1 MLTDWRVQIVR
12 RPDSKAPLRVT
23 TWVRDSVPT
32 GRVFRDYTLADET
45 GTELVC
51 AESRL
56 VLFDLRAQKIIRID
70 QPRFRSYQPEAR
82 GVFASAAPRLRAP
95 AAFDGEKTLPLR
107 RSDIDFNGHVHNT
120 KYLDF
125 ALEALP
131 DSVPRDAFTGIRMIY
146 PKAVKDANSVTLK
159 YTLTDTGPSCAST
172 ARTRSA
178 RSSASRHEHTP
189 AALFAAGVCSAFR
202 EPVDICA
209 HFLPRV
215 DAVHACDERA
225 LSSYVSA
232 ENFVSACWL
241 CTSAMPSPTGMAGCM
256 PVSCKGSTFLCVR
269 FRSGCS
275 LTIVWHRWENRMHQP
290 RSSTCRAA

>member
-1 MLTDWRVQIVR
+1 MKRSCAFLKTRPAATPTARDSFAGRSLRRAAAHYAHLEVLAPDPSFSGGITVLTDWRVRIVR

-32 GRVFRDYTLADET
+32 GRIFRDYTLADES

-70 QPRFRSYQPEAR
+70 QQRFRSYLPEAR

-131 DSVPRDAFTGIRMIY
+131 DTVPRDAFTGIRMVY
-146 PKAVKDANSVTLK
+146 PKAVKDVDAVTLK
-159 YTLTDTGPSCAST
+159 YRLSDGNPFVCVYSGDT
-172 ARTRSA
+172 
-178 RSSASRHEHTP
+178 
-189 AALFAAGVCSAFR
+189 
-202 EPVDICA
+202 
-209 HFLPRV
+209 
-215 DAVHACDERA
+215 
-225 LSSYVSA
+225 
-232 ENFVSACWL
+232 L
-241 CTSAMPSPTGMAGCM
+241 CTLILFET
-256 PVSCKGSTFLCVR
+256 
-269 FRSGCS
+269 
-275 LTIVWHRWENRMHQP
+275 
-290 RSSTCRAA
+290 

>member
-1 MLTDWRVQIVR
+1 MFFSEIYQPGVADFDRSGKLGYEAILRIFENTASRHSDSSGDDIIEESRNGITWVLTDWRVQIVR

-32 GRVFRDYTLADET
+32 GRIFRDYTLADET

-56 VLFDLRAQKIIRID
+56 ILFDLRAQKIIRID
-70 QPRFRSYQPEAR
+70 QQRFRSYLPETR

-131 DSVPRDAFTGIRMIY
+131 DTVPRDAFTGFRMVY
-146 PKAVKDANSVTLK
+146 PKAVKDVEAVTLRISPVGRK
-159 YTLTDTGPSCAST
+159 PLRVRLQRRHALHAHPLRDMKIPPLQKC
-172 ARTRSA
+172 SA
-178 RSSASRHEHTP
+178 GVSSAFCEPADIRARLLAASR
-189 AALFAAGVCSAFR
+189 
-202 EPVDICA
+202 
-209 HFLPRV
+209 
-215 DAVHACDERA
+215 
-225 LSSYVSA
+225 
-232 ENFVSACWL
+232 
-241 CTSAMPSPTGMAGCM
+241 
-256 PVSCKGSTFLCVR
+256 
-269 FRSGCS
+269 
-275 LTIVWHRWENRMHQP
+275 
-290 RSSTCRAA
+290 CRARPQ

>member
-1 MLTDWRVQIVR
+1 MFYSEIYQPGVADFDRGGKLGYEAILRIFENTASRHSDSSGDDIIAESRHGITWVLTDWRVQIVR
-12 RPDSKAPLRVT
+12 RPDS
-23 TWVRDSVPT
+23 VPT
-32 GRVFRDYTLADET
+32 GRIFRDYTLADET

-70 QPRFRSYQPEAR
+70 QLRFRSYQPEAR

-159 YTLTDTGPSCAST
+159 YTLTDTGPFVCVY
-172 ARTRSA
+172 SA
-178 RSSASRHEHTP
+178 DT
-189 AALFAAGVCSAFR
+189 
-202 EPVDICA
+202 
-209 HFLPRV
+209 
-215 DAVHACDERA
+215 
-225 LSSYVSA
+225 
-232 ENFVSACWL
+232 L
-241 CTSAMPSPTGMAGCM
+241 CT
-256 PVSCKGSTFLCVR
+256 LIR
-269 FRSGCS
+269 FE
-275 LTIVWHRWENRMHQP
+275 T
-290 RSSTCRAA
+290 

>member
-1 MLTDWRVQIVR
+1 MFFSEIYQPGVADFDPSGKFGYEAILRIFENTASRHSDSSGDDIIEESRNGITWVLTDWRVRIMR

-32 GRVFRDYTLADET
+32 GRIFRDYTLADES

-56 VLFDLRAQKIIRID
+56 ILFDLRAQKIIRID
-70 QPRFRSYQPEAR
+70 QQRFRSYLPETR

-131 DSVPRDAFTGIRMIY
+131 DTVPRDAFTGFRLVY
-146 PKAVKDANSVTLK
+146 PKAVKDVEAVTLK
-159 YTLTDTGPSCAST
+159 YRLSDGNPFVCVYSGDT
-172 ARTRSA
+172 
-178 RSSASRHEHTP
+178 
-189 AALFAAGVCSAFR
+189 
-202 EPVDICA
+202 
-209 HFLPRV
+209 
-215 DAVHACDERA
+215 
-225 LSSYVSA
+225 
-232 ENFVSACWL
+232 L
-241 CTSAMPSPTGMAGCM
+241 CT
-256 PVSCKGSTFLCVR
+256 LIR
-269 FRSGCS
+269 FE
-275 LTIVWHRWENRMHQP
+275 T
-290 RSSTCRAA
+290 

>member
-1 MLTDWRVQIVR
+1 MFYSEIYQPGVADFDPSGKLGYEAILRIFENTASRHSDSSGDDIIEESRNGITWVLTDWRVQIVR

-32 GRVFRDYTLADET
+32 GRIFRDYTLVDET

-56 VLFDLRAQKIIRID
+56 ILFDLRAQKIIRID
-70 QPRFRSYQPEAR
+70 QQRFRSYLPETR

-131 DSVPRDAFTGIRMIY
+131 DTVPRDAFTGFRMVY
-146 PKAVKDANSVTLK
+146 PKAVKDVDAVTLK
-159 YTLTDTGPSCAST
+159 YRLSDGNPFVCVYSGDT
-172 ARTRSA
+172 
-178 RSSASRHEHTP
+178 
-189 AALFAAGVCSAFR
+189 
-202 EPVDICA
+202 
-209 HFLPRV
+209 
-215 DAVHACDERA
+215 
-225 LSSYVSA
+225 
-232 ENFVSACWL
+232 L
-241 CTSAMPSPTGMAGCM
+241 CTLILFET
-256 PVSCKGSTFLCVR
+256 
-269 FRSGCS
+269 
-275 LTIVWHRWENRMHQP
+275 
-290 RSSTCRAA
+290 